1 MANKVK
7 EELGVFGAFFVVL
20 IIMGL
25 LALAADYFKIL
36 PHF

>member
-1 MANKVK
+1 MAEKK
-7 EELGVFGAFFVVL
+7 EQLGVFGALAVVL

-25 LALAADYFKIL
+25 LALAADYLHLL